1 MDDEYIILLLIYFV
15 SQFFFLLLLITECD
29 QKMAAIKTGDLFP
42 KKIKFGYFGILEY
55 NNKCKNRDVRV
66 KNQT

>member
-1 MDDEYIILLLIYFV
+1 
-15 SQFFFLLLLITECD
+15 
-29 QKMAAIKTGDLFP
+29 MAAIKTGDLFP